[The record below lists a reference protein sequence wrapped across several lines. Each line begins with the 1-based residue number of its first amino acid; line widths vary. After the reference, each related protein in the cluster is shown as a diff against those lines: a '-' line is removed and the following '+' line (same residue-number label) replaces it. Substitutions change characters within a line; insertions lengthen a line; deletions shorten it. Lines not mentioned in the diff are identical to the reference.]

1 MNPETMILRFRDLST
16 PEGDTLRLHQQEID
30 EHGFTWWAWW
40 AKAGERIPVVT
51 FGAFYNQARSA
62 GGLRVWLFDSGRRQL
77 YRAVLRDIEWH
88 KVGERI
94 QAPEKGEATP
104 EYYRTASYPAWF
116 KFSEIAAKPEAK
128 PQQVLKQY
136 AYVPVDEFFEQPSA
150 GYGMFSGK
158 RIASLEELR
167 EQERTI
173 WFIAR
178 AAANAREHEIRML
191 HPHRASPSH
200 FPEQFQQ
207 SASLNLL
214 WLSDVH
220 FSTTG
225 HHAFPSSPTPTA
237 KPLADRVQQACEA
250 HVHNLGGI
258 ILSGDLA
265 WAAEEEEF
273 GQARRL
279 LERLQT
285 WGKLDN
291 YQVAVC
297 PGNHDVRFSDQPWE
311 KGREITY
318 APDVAARP
326 YATFYSEM
334 FYLPP
339 NDFLSCGR
347 RYLLGGAVPVEVVC
361 LNSSLLGQVPD
372 VFQGHGFVGYDQMA
386 DAAQQMGW
394 IAGSTEPRALRI
406 VVVHHHLL
414 PVTYREQPMAERSYS
429 TSLDAEA
436 LLRWLVEHR
445 VQVVLHG
452 HMHSPFH
459 TTLERPER
467 LTGERHRVHVFGMG
481 SSGVEVSHLGED
493 RKHLFGVLRLSRE
506 HLRMTYYSV
515 DPTIDKAVEFAVID
529 VDL

>member
-1 MNPETMILRFRDLST
+1 
-16 PEGDTLRLHQQEID
+16 
-30 EHGFTWWAWW
+30 
-40 AKAGERIPVVT
+40 
-51 FGAFYNQARSA
+51 
-62 GGLRVWLFDSGRRQL
+62 
-77 YRAVLRDIEWH
+77 
-88 KVGERI
+88 
-94 QAPEKGEATP
+94 
-104 EYYRTASYPAWF
+104 
-116 KFSEIAAKPEAK
+116 
-128 PQQVLKQY
+128 
-136 AYVPVDEFFEQPSA
+136 
-150 GYGMFSGK
+150 
-158 RIASLEELR
+158 
-167 EQERTI
+167 
-173 WFIAR
+173 
-178 AAANAREHEIRML
+178 
-191 HPHRASPSH
+191 
-200 FPEQFQQ
+200 
-207 SASLNLL
+207 
-214 WLSDVH
+214 
-220 FSTTG
+220 
-225 HHAFPSSPTPTA
+225 
-237 KPLADRVQQACEA
+237 
-250 HVHNLGGI
+250 
-258 ILSGDLA
+258 
-265 WAAEEEEF
+265 
-273 GQARRL
+273 
-279 LERLQT
+279 
-285 WGKLDN
+285 
-291 YQVAVC
+291 VAVC

-318 APDVAARP
+318 APDEAARP
-326 YATFYSEM
+326 YAAFYSEM

-339 NDFLSCGR
+339 NPFLSCGR
-347 RYLLGGAVPVEVVC
+347 RFLLGGAVPVEVVC

-372 VFQGHGFVGYDQMA
+372 VFQGHGFVGHDQMA

-394 IAGSTEPRALRI
+394 IAGSTEPRAVRI

-515 DPTIDKAVEFAVID
+515 DPTIDKAGEFAVID